1 MGITPFFFGG
11 VNASALKINTMTKRY
26 KREELIVHVMINKY
40 RREKENK
47 EIRDDFSNIEER
59 ISLVAVKIMFKK
71 NCHGGCHQGPVLH
84 CVMCNI
90 LSLLTFDSCKLLL
103 QEQQRNPQTL
113 YFYPKYILTK
123 VIYLMKRHYKAM
135 NRQRRMLTT
144 RFNRRNTHRP

>member
-1 MGITPFFFGG
+1 MAAATKDLYYIVSCATYSPFF
-11 VNASALKINTMTKRY
+11 A
-26 KREELIVHVMINKY
+26 
-40 RREKENK
+40 
-47 EIRDDFSNIEER
+47 
-59 ISLVAVKIMFKK
+59 
-71 NCHGGCHQGPVLH
+71 
-84 CVMCNI
+84 
-90 LSLLTFDSCKLLL
+90 FDSCKLLL